1 MLIAI
6 TITGMLIANKILI
19 TAINMAIIRENIL
32 FYNEQEVKT
41 SQMTREVEFFFRER
55 EEKFYKSNDPLVRGF
70 ANLPGL
76 IKALVVVLIIA
87 LVAIIGYIWI
97 YIMVYISRWRKRRR
111 RRRHRRNWI
120 QPHWGLKKA
129 ESLQKW
135 FRSSITKTFQ
145 NYFKNVTKMIKKT
158 CTKFVIMI

>member
-1 MLIAI
+1 MRKNSSSARILALLMLIAI
-6 TITGMLIANKILI
+6 TIPVMVITNKILI

-55 EEKFYKSNDPLVRGF
+55 EEKFYKSDDPLVRGF

-87 LVAIIGYIWI
+87 TNAIIGYIWI
-97 YIMVYISRWRKRRR
+97 YIMVYI
-111 RRRHRRNWI
+111 
-120 QPHWGLKKA
+120 
-129 ESLQKW
+129 
-135 FRSSITKTFQ
+135 
-145 NYFKNVTKMIKKT
+145 
-158 CTKFVIMI
+158 

>member
-1 MLIAI
+1 MRKNNVVTARILAFLMLIAI

-76 IKALVVVLIIA
+76 IKALVVVLKIA
-87 LVAIIGYIWI
+87 
-97 YIMVYISRWRKRRR
+97 
-111 RRRHRRNWI
+111 
-120 QPHWGLKKA
+120 
-129 ESLQKW
+129 
-135 FRSSITKTFQ
+135 
-145 NYFKNVTKMIKKT
+145 
-158 CTKFVIMI
+158 

>member
-1 MLIAI
+1 MRKNNFVTARILAFLMLIAI

-55 EEKFYKSNDPLVRGF
+55 EEKFYKSSDPLVRGF

-87 LVAIIGYIWI
+87 TNAIIGYIWI

-111 RRRHRRNWI
+111 RRRRRRN
-120 QPHWGLKKA
+120 
-129 ESLQKW
+129 
-135 FRSSITKTFQ
+135 
-145 NYFKNVTKMIKKT
+145 
-158 CTKFVIMI
+158 

>member
-1 MLIAI
+1 MRKNNFVTARILAFLMLIAI

-70 ANLPGL
+70 AKLPGL
-76 IKALVVVLIIA
+76 IKALVVLLMIA
-87 LVAIIGYIWI
+87 LVAIIAYIWI
-97 YIMVYISRWRKRRR
+97 YIFRWWWKRRQWKRRHRRR
-111 RRRHRRNWI
+111 RRRN
-120 QPHWGLKKA
+120 
-129 ESLQKW
+129 
-135 FRSSITKTFQ
+135 
-145 NYFKNVTKMIKKT
+145 
-158 CTKFVIMI
+158 

>member
-55 EEKFYKSNDPLVRGF
+55 EEKFYKSSDPLVRGF

-111 RRRHRRNWI
+111 RRRRRRN
-120 QPHWGLKKA
+120 
-129 ESLQKW
+129 
-135 FRSSITKTFQ
+135 
-145 NYFKNVTKMIKKT
+145 
-158 CTKFVIMI
+158 